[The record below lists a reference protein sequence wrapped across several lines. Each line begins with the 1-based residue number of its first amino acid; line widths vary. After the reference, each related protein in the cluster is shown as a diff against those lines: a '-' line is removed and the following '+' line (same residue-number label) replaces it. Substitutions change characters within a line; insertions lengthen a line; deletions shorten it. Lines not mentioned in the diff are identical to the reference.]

1 MSVRA
6 AHKLLTT
13 FRLLSFLA
21 LVSLFLAAFGCTGN
35 ERLIAHTDKN
45 GTFQPPKRSDYLN
58 DLLMKA
64 ASLQKMDPNADY
76 VLGPEDV
83 LEVEVYQADDFKRT
97 VRVNGQ
103 GFITLPLV
111 GQVTAKGLNTTQLE
125 KELEKRLA
133 KYLQD
138 PQVSVYIKEYK
149 SQRIGVMGA
158 VGHPQIYNVTGQK
171 YLLDMLFMAG
181 MTAPGVSGAGGAGSV
196 CYIFRP
202 TQGQADGP
210 ASTETIAI
218 DMIELLEKGNRMLN
232 IPVFG
237 GDIINVPKAGTVFVD
252 GAVARPGAFSLA
264 TGGTLVQAIA
274 MAGGLRFEAQ
284 RSEIQILRMTGNGER
299 QIIVADY
306 EAAKTDE
313 RYMLRDGDIVLVPRN
328 GMKTFAKAFFLIF
341 RGAVTFGT
349 NEGQTLSVGQPW
361 AVVEPTP

>member
-1 MSVRA
+1 VRVV
-6 AHKLLTT
+6 HKLITS
-13 FRLLSFLA
+13 FRLLFFLT
-21 LVSLFLAAFGCTGN
+21 LVCLFLTAFGCTGN
-35 ERLIAHTDKN
+35 ERLVAHTDKN

-64 ASLQKMDPNADY
+64 ASLQKTDPNSDY

-83 LEVEVYQADDFKRT
+83 LEIEVYQADEFKRT

-103 GFITLPLV
+103 GFVTLPLV
-111 GQVTAKGLNTTQLE
+111 GQVKAKGLNTTQLE
-125 KELEKRLA
+125 KELEQRLA

-138 PQVSVYIKEYK
+138 PQVSIYIKEYK

-158 VGHPQIYNVTGQK
+158 VAHPQIYNVTGQK

-181 MTAPGVSGAGGAGSV
+181 MTTPGLNGTGGAGNV

-202 TQGQADGP
+202 AQSQIDGP
-210 ASTETIAI
+210 TQTETIAI
-218 DMIELLEKGNRMLN
+218 DMIELLEKGNRILN

-252 GAVARPGAFSLA
+252 GAVARPGAFGLA
-264 TGGTLVQAIA
+264 SGAGLVQAIA
-274 MAGGLRFEAQ
+274 MAGGLRFEAD
-284 RSEIQILRMTGNGER
+284 RTEIQILRMTGNGER

-306 EAAKTDE
+306 DTAKTDE

-341 RGAVTFGT
+341 RGGVTFGDT
-349 NEGQTLSVGQPW
+349 TEQTLSVGQPW

>member
-1 MSVRA
+1 
-6 AHKLLTT
+6 LT
-13 FRLLSFLA
+13 LI
-21 LVSLFLAAFGCTGN
+21 SLFLAAFGCTGN
-35 ERLIAHTDKN
+35 ERLIAHPDKN
-45 GTFQPPKRSDYLN
+45 NTFQPPKRSDYLN

-64 ASLQKMDPNADY
+64 ASLQKTDTNADY
-76 VLGPEDV
+76 VLGPEDI
-83 LEVEVYQADDFKRT
+83 LEIEVYQADDFKRT

-111 GQVTAKGLNTTQLE
+111 GQVKAKGLNTTQLE
-125 KELEKRLA
+125 KDLEQRLA

-158 VGHPQIYNVTGQK
+158 VAHPQIYNVTGQK

-181 MTAPGVSGAGGAGSV
+181 MTGIGINGIGSAGNV

-202 TQGQADGP
+202 TQGQTDGP

-252 GAVARPGAFSLA
+252 GAVARPGAFSLG

-306 EAAKTDE
+306 DVAKTDE
-313 RYMLRDGDIVLVPRN
+313 RYMLKDGDIVLVPRN
-328 GMKTFAKAFFLIF
+328 GVKTFAKAFFLIF

-349 NEGQTLSVGQPW
+349 DEGQTLSVGQPW